1 MELSKKIILVALSIT
16 VIVTIFVNLITNVN
30 FFGAYYVNL
39 YVIFPIALIQV
50 IAILLFKKAK
60 RFILILNILIAF
72 IMLFILYK
80 LIVNN

>member
-16 VIVTIFVNLITNVN
+16 VIVTIFVNLITIEN

-60 RFILILNILIAF
+60 RFILIVNILIAF